1 MDGGT
6 RPWRGAV
13 TMRTMRYDIGRPQ
26 RWGAASVAFAGL
38 TAAACYVGLPAALWV
53 GRRLRARPVGGDEPL
68 PRVISVVIA
77 AHNEQADLPAKL
89 TDLQQQDL
97 PQGVEMQVIVASDGS
112 TDETVALAS
121 AHPVDPVVLDLPRGG
136 KGKALNAA
144 LALAKGDIVVFS
156 DANSRLGPE
165 ALDVLLGPFSDPE
178 VGGVAG
184 RQRYGDPSQAI
195 TGESE
200 YWAYEDRLKILESS
214 IGSVVSAT
222 GALYAVRRHLIEE
235 VPPDV
240 TDDFFISTGVVAA
253 GRRLVYEP
261 RAVAWEDP
269 SGSPASEYRRKV
281 RIITRGLTGVRRRRA
296 LLNPGRHGHYAVVLL
311 IHKVLRRLM
320 FVPLSTGAIGMF
332 LLRNIHPVVRLATW
346 SGVAA
351 GAAAA
356 LAIRYPESAL
366 ARFKPI
372 RLLSHFIVVNVAA
385 AHAVVNVFRSRG
397 FSVWDPE
404 RPDETERQPTAP
416 ERS

>member
-1 MDGGT
+1 MDGRTRRRVPHGT
-6 RPWRGAV
+6 IRI
-13 TMRTMRYDIGRPQ
+13 MRYRATMSERLGL
-26 RWGAASVAFAGL
+26 AAVAFAGL
-38 TAAACYVGLPAALWV
+38 TAAACYVGLPAALTV
-53 GRRLRARPVGGDEPL
+53 GRRLGARPIVGGRPL
-68 PRVISVVIA
+68 PPVISVVIA

-89 TDLQQQDL
+89 TDLQHQEL
-97 PQGVEMQVIVASDGS
+97 PAGVEMQVIVASDGS
-112 TDETVALAS
+112 SDETVALAS
-121 AHPVDPVVLDLPRGG
+121 DHPLDPVVLDLPRGG
-136 KGKALNAA
+136 KAQALNAA

-165 ALDVLLGPFSDPE
+165 ALDVLLAPFADPD

-200 YWAYEDRLKILESS
+200 YWAYEDQLKILESS
-214 IGSVVSAT
+214 VGSVVSAT

-281 RIITRGLTGVRRRRA
+281 RIITRGLTGVRRRRG
-296 LLNPGRHGHYAVVLL
+296 LLNPVRHGHYALVLL
-311 IHKVLRRLM
+311 MHKVLRRLM
-320 FVPLSTGAIGMF
+320 FVPLSAGAVGMF
-332 LLRNIHPVVRLATW
+332 LLRNIHPLVRLATW
-346 SGVAA
+346 SGLAA
-351 GAAAA
+351 GALAG

-372 RLLSHFIVVNVAA
+372 RLLSHFIMVNIAA
-385 AHAVVNVFRSRG
+385 AHAVLNVARSRE

-404 RPDETERQPTAP
+404 RPDGPGRGSLPD
-416 ERS
+416 

>member
-1 MDGGT
+1 MRIMRFDAGGSE
-6 RPWRGAV
+6 RWGLAAV
-13 TMRTMRYDIGRPQ
+13 T
-26 RWGAASVAFAGL
+26 FAGL
-38 TAAACYVGLPAALWV
+38 TAAACYVGLPVALSI
-53 GRRLRARPVGGDEPL
+53 GRRLRSRPIGGDVPL
-68 PRVISVVIA
+68 PPVITVVIA

-97 PQGVEMQVIVASDGS
+97 PGEVELQVIVASDGS
-112 TDETVALAS
+112 SDDTVALAS
-121 AHPVDPVVLDLPRGG
+121 AHPLDPVVLDLPRGG
-136 KGKALNAA
+136 KAGALNAA

-165 ALDVLLGPFSDPE
+165 ALDVLLGPFADPE

-214 IGSVVSAT
+214 TGSVVSAT
-222 GALYAVRRHLIEE
+222 GALYGVRRDLIEE

-253 GRRLVYEP
+253 GQRLVYEP

-269 SGSPASEYRRKV
+269 SGSPGSEYRRKV
-281 RIITRGLTGVRRRRA
+281 RIITRGLTGVRRRRS
-296 LLNPGRHGHYAVVLL
+296 LLNPIRHGHYALVLL
-311 IHKVLRRLM
+311 VHKVLRRLM
-320 FVPLSTGAIGMF
+320 FVPLSAGAIGMF
-332 LLRNIHPVVRLATW
+332 LLRNVHPLVRLATW
-346 SGVAA
+346 SGLAVSAAA
-351 GAAAA
+351 GF
-356 LAIRYPESAL
+356 AIRYPETAL

-385 AHAVVNVFRSRG
+385 AHAALNVVRSRE

-404 RPDETERQPTAP
+404 RPNEPGMELDRN
-416 ERS
+416 

>member
-1 MDGGT
+1 M
-6 RPWRGAV
+6 PS
-13 TMRTMRYDIGRPQ
+13 MRYHSGRSEQ
-26 RWGAASVAFAGL
+26 WGSAAVAFAAL
-38 TAAACYVGLPAALWV
+38 TAAVCYVGLPSALSV
-53 GRRLRARPVGGDEPL
+53 GRRLRARPVGGDQPL
-68 PRVISVVIA
+68 PPVISVVIA

-89 TDLQQQDL
+89 TDLQHQDL
-97 PQGVEMQVIVASDGS
+97 PPGVEMQVIVASDGS

-121 AHPVDPVVLDLPRGG
+121 AHPLDPVVLDLPRGG
-136 KGKALNAA
+136 KAKALNAA

-165 ALDVLLGPFSDPE
+165 AVDVLLGAFCDPD

-253 GRRLVYEP
+253 GQRLVYEP

-281 RIITRGLTGVRRRRA
+281 RIITRGLTGVRRRRV
-296 LLNPGRHGHYAVVLL
+296 LLNPLRHGHYAVVLL
-311 IHKVLRRLM
+311 LHKVLRRLM
-320 FVPLSTGAIGMF
+320 FVPLSAGAVGMF
-332 LLRNIHPVVRLATW
+332 LLRNVHPLVRLATW
-346 SGVAA
+346 SGAAASAAA
-351 GAAAA
+351 G

-366 ARFKPI
+366 ARCKPV
-372 RLLSHFIVVNVAA
+372 RLLSHFLVVNTAA
-385 AHAVVNVFRSRG
+385 AHAVVNVIRSRE

-404 RPDETERQPTAP
+404 RPDEASPAP
-416 ERS
+416 DRI

>member
-1 MDGGT
+1 
-6 RPWRGAV
+6 
-13 TMRTMRYDIGRPQ
+13 MRSMRSDIATSE
-26 RWGAASVAFAGL
+26 RWGAAAVGFAAL
-38 TAAACYVGLPAALWV
+38 TAAACYVGLPAALAV
-53 GRRLRARPVGGDEPL
+53 GRRLRTRPVTGRQPL
-68 PRVISVVIA
+68 PPVISVVIA

-89 TDLQQQDL
+89 TDLQRQDL
-97 PQGVEMQVIVASDGS
+97 ASGVEMQVIVASDGS

-121 AHPVDPVVLDLPRGG
+121 THPLDPVVLDLPRGG
-136 KGKALNAA
+136 KAKALNAA
-144 LALAKGDIVVFS
+144 LAAVKGDIVVFS

-165 ALDVLLGPFSDPE
+165 ALGVLLAPFSDPE

-222 GALYAVRRHLIEE
+222 GALYAVRRDLIEE

-261 RAVAWEDP
+261 AAVAWEDP

-281 RIITRGLTGVRRRRA
+281 RIITRGLTGVRRRRE
-296 LLNPGRHGHYAVVLL
+296 LLNPGRYGHYALVLL
-311 IHKVLRRLM
+311 VHKVLRRLM
-320 FVPLSTGAIGMF
+320 FVPLSAGAVGMF
-332 LLRNIHPVVRLATW
+332 LLRNIHPVIRLATW

-351 GAAAA
+351 GAAAG
-356 LAIRYPESAL
+356 LAVRFPESAL

-385 AHAVVNVFRSRG
+385 AHAALNVVRSRE

-404 RPDETERQPTAP
+404 RPDEPGPGPVTMRN
-416 ERS
+416 